1 MARVDHLAAHHEH
14 IGTAD
19 AGFGPQA
26 YCSCGWRTSPKE
38 SAWQAEATWH
48 AHMFAR
54 TAAEG
59 PALLATA

>member
-1 MARVDHLAAHHEH
+1 MTRSDH
-14 IGTAD
+14 G
-19 AGFGPQA
+19 GQ
-26 YCSCGWRTSPKE
+26 TSPKE